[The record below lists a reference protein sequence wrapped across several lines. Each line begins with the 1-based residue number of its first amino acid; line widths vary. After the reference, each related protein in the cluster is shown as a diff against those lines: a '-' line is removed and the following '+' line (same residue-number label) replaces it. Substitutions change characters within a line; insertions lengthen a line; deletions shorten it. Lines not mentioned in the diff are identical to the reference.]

1 MCFCATHS
9 IIRGLEVMAYGKI
22 KCLAATLSLCSFY
35 CFRNRTSC
43 ISSPAQLSQEMVK
56 FYSHLLKGAGQRSAS
71 SPRSPEKNRWE
82 SQWHVSTVCLRPLL
96 STEPDWRSGP
106 LSPGTVAGHTPVV
119 DSHPRGLAFT
129 EQEALS
135 WETRGNVLSPNR
147 PPKHVSL

>member
-1 MCFCATHS
+1 MCFCAVHL
-9 IIRGLEVMAYGKI
+9 IIRGLKVMAYGKI

-35 CFRNRTSC
+35 CFQNRTSC

-82 SQWHVSTVCLRPLL
+82 SQWLVSTVCLRPLL

-106 LSPGTVAGHTPVV
+106 LSPGTVAGHTPAV
-119 DSHPRGLAFT
+119 DSHPCGLT
-129 EQEALS
+129 VSEQEA
-135 WETRGNVLSPNR
+135 WAE
-147 PPKHVSL
+147 KHGEMFWALIAP